1 MRGSAKAILSIGE
14 DETMITREFLAQY
27 TYLESEIKRMKR
39 RIKYYKE
46 HPLMASHGVVKGSM
60 KDFPY
65 VQCHYVVSVP
75 SVKSDEER
83 KKAISQL
90 LVDLEGNCRLFEDM
104 QLEIELFIESLTD
117 LEERTIF
124 SLYYIEKMKMDEIG
138 RGLGYDRSTISKK
151 IDRVLERNEQ
161 LSHNSHS

>member
-1 MRGSAKAILSIGE
+1 
-14 DETMITREFLAQY
+14 MITREFLAQY
-27 TYLESEIKRMKR
+27 TYLESEIKRMRR

-65 VQCHYVVSVP
+65 AQCHYVVSVP

-83 KKAISQL
+83 KKAIGQL

-104 QLEIELFIESLTD
+104 QLEIELFIESLAD

-138 RGLGYDRSTISKK
+138 RRIGYDRSTISKK

>member
-1 MRGSAKAILSIGE
+1 
-14 DETMITREFLAQY
+14 MITREFLAQY
-27 TYLESEIKRMKR
+27 TYLESEIKRMRR

-65 VQCHYVVSVP
+65 TQCHYVVSAP
-75 SVKSDEER
+75 SMKSDEER
-83 KKAISQL
+83 KKAIGQL

-104 QLEIELFIESLTD
+104 QLEIELFIESLAD

-138 RGLGYDRSTISKK
+138 RRLGYDRSTISKK

>member
-1 MRGSAKAILSIGE
+1 
-14 DETMITREFLAQY
+14 MITREFLAQY

-83 KKAISQL
+83 KKAVSQL

-138 RGLGYDRSTISKK
+138 RRLGYDRSTISKK

-161 LSHNSHS
+161 FSHNSHS

>member
-1 MRGSAKAILSIGE
+1 
-14 DETMITREFLAQY
+14 MITREFLAQY

-65 VQCHYVVSVP
+65 AQCHYVVSVP

-138 RGLGYDRSTISKK
+138 RRLGYDRSTISKK

>member
-1 MRGSAKAILSIGE
+1 
-14 DETMITREFLAQY
+14 MITREFLAQY

-39 RIKYYKE
+39 RIEYYKE

-60 KDFPY
+60 KDF
-65 VQCHYVVSVP
+65 P

-138 RGLGYDRSTISKK
+138 RRLGYDRSTISKK